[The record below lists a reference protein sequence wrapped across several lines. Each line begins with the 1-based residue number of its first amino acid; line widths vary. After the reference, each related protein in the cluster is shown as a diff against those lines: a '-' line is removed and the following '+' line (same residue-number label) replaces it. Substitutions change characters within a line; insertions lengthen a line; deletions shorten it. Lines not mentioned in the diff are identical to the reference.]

1 MKEYI
6 LMLKNE
12 FKGYN
17 SIKLVKDILAGIT
30 VAAVAL
36 PLALAF
42 GVSSGA
48 DGAAGL
54 ITAIMAGLMIG
65 TLSGASYQISG
76 PTGAMSAI
84 LISLSQAYGLQ
95 GVFVA
100 SFISGLMLLVASIF
114 KFGKIVSF
122 IPTSVIAGFTSGIA
136 ILIFTQQIDNFFG
149 VKCAGSTTI
158 EKMLSYFDGRFTPN
172 LQAVLIGVIV
182 ILIMVCYPK
191 KWNAKVPS
199 SLVSIVIMLLANMIF
214 KFDVAVVGSIPSTL
228 LPEVRLNIFEV
239 NWAQVGNFIMPA
251 FSIAALG
258 MIESLLCGASA
269 GKMKNEK
276 MNADQELFA
285 QGIGN
290 MVIPFFGGVPAT
302 AAIARTSVAI
312 KAGGETRLTSVFHSV
327 VLLLAM
333 FILGPFMAQIPLSAL
348 AGVLMVTAWRM
359 NEWHHIKA
367 MFTNKVKTPILQFLV
382 TMIATVVF
390 DLTVA
395 IVLGVFLSM
404 VMFVLN
410 NSNLNIAVS
419 HVDSDRVDD
428 LNYHHTKTKV
438 VYLTGPLFFGT
449 QGQLSETIERLVS
462 ENSEAIILSMRG
474 VPSVDDTGVQE
485 LEEVYT
491 LCENNNIPMHFSGI
505 QDNVYKFMYRAKF
518 DQVVSSDKF
527 HWNTIDALRCIDK
540 NFEYKETQE

>member
-1 MKEYI
+1 MKQYI
-6 LMLKNE
+6 EMLKKE
-12 FKGYN
+12 FAGYN
-17 SIKLVKDILAGIT
+17 GKKLAKDIMAGLT

-84 LISLSQAYGLQ
+84 LISLSQTYGLQ
-95 GVFVA
+95 GVFIASLISGIMLLIA
-100 SFISGLMLLVASIF
+100 SFF
-114 KFGKIVSF
+114 KFGKLVSF

-149 VKCAGSTTI
+149 VQCAGSTTI

-172 LQAVLIGVIV
+172 LTATLIGLCVVLIM
-182 ILIMVCYPK
+182 ILYPK
-191 KWNAKVPS
+191 KWSNVVPS

-214 KFDVAVVGSIPSTL
+214 KFDVAVVGEIPSTL
-228 LPEVRLNIFEV
+228 LPEVRLNLFEV
-239 NWAQVGNFIMPA
+239 NWAQIGNFMMPA

-290 MVIPFFGGVPAT
+290 MIIPFFGGVPAT

-312 KAGGETRLTSVFHSV
+312 KAGGETRLTSIFHAI

-333 FILGPFMAQIPLSAL
+333 FILGPFMAKIPLSAL
-348 AGVLMVTAWRM
+348 AGVLIVTAWRM
-359 NEWHHIKA
+359 NEWHHIRS
-367 MFTNKVKTPILQFLV
+367 MFKNKVKTPILQFLI
-382 TMIATVVF
+382 TMMATVVF

-395 IVLGVFLSM
+395 IVMGVLLAMF
-404 VMFVLN
+404 MFVLN
-410 NSNLNIAVS
+410 NSNLSIAVS
-419 HVDSDRVDD
+419 HVDTDRIDV
-428 LNYHHTKTKV
+428 NYHHNATKV

-449 QGQLSETIERLVS
+449 QNQLLSTVEQLLE
-462 ENSEAIILSMRG
+462 ENCEAIILSMRG
-474 VPSVDDTGVQE
+474 VPSIDDSGIAE
-485 LEEVYT
+485 LEEINA
-491 LCENNNIPMHFSGI
+491 LCKIRNVPLLFSGV
-505 QDNVYKFMYRAKF
+505 QDNVYKFMYRAHF
-518 DQVVSSDKF
+518 NEQVSEDKF
-527 HWNTIDALRCIDK
+527 FWDTMGAIHFVDK
-540 NFEYKETQE
+540 DFKYKLEQE